1 MIRKTKGEVVI
12 NEEEGARKGV
22 AASVEVGR
30 QAMWTVGQSKVDR
43 HFQF

>member
-1 MIRKTKGEVVI
+1 M
-12 NEEEGARKGV
+12 NEEGGAWKGV

-30 QAMWTVGQSKVDR
+30 QAEWTVGQSEVER